1 MKRTLKIVVIVLL
14 VYVGIVAVFESLLG
28 YFQPQ
33 APGTVVIT
41 TTDADGDQ
49 HDRVLSGLASD
60 GKFYVAVNHWPR
72 AWYRRALANPE
83 VLVMRDDATADYTA
97 VPVVGDEYD
106 QVAGDNPTG
115 FVFRLLTGFPP
126 RHFLR
131 LDPR

>member
-1 MKRTLKIVVIVLL
+1 MKRTPKIIVIVLL

-28 YFQPQ
+28 YVQPE

-41 TTDADGDQ
+41 TTNDDGEQ
-49 HDRVLSGLASD
+49 HDRVLSGLTSD

-72 AWYRRALANPE
+72 AWYRHALANPAVQVKRE
-83 VLVMRDDATADYTA
+83 GATAEYTA
-97 VPVVGDEYD
+97 VPVVGAERD
-106 QVAGDNPTG
+106 QVAADNPTG

>member
-1 MKRTLKIVVIVLL
+1 MNRTLKIIVIVLL
-14 VYVGIVAVFESLLG
+14 VYAGIVTVFESLLG
-28 YFQPQ
+28 YFQPE

-41 TTDADGDQ
+41 TTDGDGEK
-49 HDRVLSGLASD
+49 HDRVLSGLTSD

-83 VLVMRDDATADYTA
+83 VQVTREGAAAEYTA
-97 VPVVGDEYD
+97 VPVAGAERD
-106 QVAGDNPTG
+106 QVAADNPTG